1 MITKNK
7 NNLRMLKSIFQD
19 REMSFKF
26 LKSASNQQLNKNQLK
41 EIFPGTQKLWLWE
54 ILMRIHLEDTC

>member
-1 MITKNK
+1 
-7 NNLRMLKSIFQD
+7 MLKSIFQD

-26 LKSASNQQLNKNQLK
+26 LKSASNQQLNKNRLK

-54 ILMRIHLEDTC
+54 ILMRRHLEDTCLNI